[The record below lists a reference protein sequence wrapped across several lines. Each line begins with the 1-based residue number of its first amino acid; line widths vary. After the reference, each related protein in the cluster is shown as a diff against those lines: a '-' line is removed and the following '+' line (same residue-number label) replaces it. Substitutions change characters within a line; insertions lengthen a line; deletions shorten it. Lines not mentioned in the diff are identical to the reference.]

1 MMNFLSAFKCNKKKK
16 PEYVKNNSIMLER
29 GKISKYGMVTIVL
42 F

>member
-1 MMNFLSAFKCNKKKK
+1 MTCLSAFMCNKKKK
-16 PEYVKNNSIMLER
+16 PEYVENNSIILER